1 MTEQMKQA
9 LDKAAKG
16 LQWSQGSMLI
26 DKETLQPAD
35 PAVVP
40 LNRLVHL
47 PIPDKLDVAAH
58 FGANWYRN
66 NIWHDATE
74 VPDSNMELLVI
85 TEPFDA
91 PCVMTSNSDRFRE
104 RAKQWAYIEDLLP
117 TPGYKEFSSKIKT
130 ED

>member
-1 MTEQMKQA
+1 MTEQMKEA

-47 PIPDKLDVAAH
+47 SIPDKLDMAAH

-66 NIWHDATE
+66 NIWHDVTE

-91 PCVMTSNSDRFRE
+91 PCVMTSNSDRFRD

-117 TPGYKEFSSKIKT
+117 TPGYKDFQSKIKT
-130 ED
+130 E